1 MAPSA
6 ALPLLSQP
14 QRPGIICS
22 TSRQVRARL
31 AICLAAWGT
40 VPLWPRVG
48 CGSGPQP
55 LGAKVPTLQGS
66 CLMTFV
72 SSNYTPGPSLNNH
85 VFSLSMCLN

>member
-22 TSRQVRARL
+22 TSRQVRASL

-40 VPLWPRVG
+40 VPLWP
-48 CGSGPQP
+48 
-55 LGAKVPTLQGS
+55 LGRMWIWAPAPGRQGANPAGE
-66 CLMTFV
+66 L
-72 SSNYTPGPSLNNH
+72 LND
-85 VFSLSMCLN
+85 LREQ